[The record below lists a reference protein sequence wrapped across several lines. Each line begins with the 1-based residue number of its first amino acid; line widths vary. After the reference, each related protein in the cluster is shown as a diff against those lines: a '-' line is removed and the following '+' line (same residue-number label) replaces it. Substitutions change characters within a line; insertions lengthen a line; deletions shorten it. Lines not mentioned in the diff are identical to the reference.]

1 MRQGFRVIDADTHV
15 YPALDVLLRYADKD
29 LLDRAGELT
38 PYTRREGEHTS
49 LSIAPIRYNRVA
61 GSKQAAA
68 VQIQAGAANNLAGR
82 TRMRTK
88 KPIAPE
94 VAETNA
100 RGRLADMDEEGADV
114 HFIIAGPWA
123 YAAPALSQDLTLGL
137 YRAYHR
143 YMAEYC
149 SADPRRLK
157 GHIIA
162 PGNNP
167 EWAAQTIHELAG
179 QDWVAAVWP
188 TLPLDLPI
196 DDPDL
201 DPIWQ
206 AAQEADLPIMYHGFT
221 VEPPYYPGYRDI
233 WGNAA
238 MSRAAGQV
246 WGGQRF
252 LTFMLISGILDR
264 YPELRVGTLECG
276 HGWLPHWLQRIGRQ
290 IDYVAGAVPADL
302 KHTPIEYAQAGRV
315 FCGIDV
321 SEGPAMT
328 KAVIDLLGDG
338 VLMYLSDYPHPET
351 LFPETVDTV
360 LAWQDVLG
368 EAATRRLMSENAARF
383 YRLSTTPWS
392 SASNADRSSTMTA
405 DVT

>member
-1 MRQGFRVIDADTHV
+1 MRNGFRVIDADTHV
-15 YPALDVLLRYADKD
+15 NPMLDVLLQYADRE
-29 LLDRAGELT
+29 LLDRKDELT
-38 PYTRREGEHTS
+38 PYTRRDVEHAA

-61 GSKQAAA
+61 GSKDAAA

-82 TRMRTK
+82 TRMRTS
-88 KPIAPE
+88 KPIAAE

-100 RGRLADMDEEGADV
+100 RGRLADMDEEGADI

-123 YAAPALSQDLTLGL
+123 YAAPALEQGLMLGL

-162 PGNNP
+162 PGSAP
-167 EWAAQTIHELAG
+167 EWAARTIRELG
-179 QDWVAAVWP
+179 REDWAAAVWP

-196 DDPDL
+196 DDPEL
-201 DPIWQ
+201 EPIWQ
-206 AAQEADLPIMYHGFT
+206 AAEETGLPIMYHGFT

-233 WGNAA
+233 WNNAA

-264 YPELRVGTLECG
+264 HPGLRVGTLECG
-276 HGWLPHWLQRIGRQ
+276 HGWLPHWLLRIGRQ

-302 KHTPIEYAQAGRV
+302 RHTPLEYAQAGRV
-315 FCGIDV
+315 FCGIDL
-321 SEGPAMT
+321 SEGAAMT

-351 LFPETVDTV
+351 LFPETIDTV
-360 LAWQDVLG
+360 LGWQSVLG
-368 EAATRRLMSENAARF
+368 EQAMRRLLSENAARF
-383 YRLSTTPWS
+383 FRLSSTPWAATETS
-392 SASNADRSSTMTA
+392 RAGSAAGS
-405 DVT
+405 

>member
-15 YPALDVLLRYADKD
+15 YPALDVLLRYADKE
-29 LLDRAGELT
+29 LLDRADELL
-38 PYTRREGEHTS
+38 PYTRQEGEHTS

-61 GSKQAAA
+61 GSREAAA

-82 TRMRTK
+82 TRMRTS
-88 KPIAPE
+88 KPITPE

-100 RGRLADMDEEGADV
+100 LGRLADMDEEGADLD
-114 HFIIAGPWA
+114 FIIAGPWA
-123 YAAPALSQDLTLGL
+123 YAAPALSRDLMLGL

-157 GHIIA
+157 SHIIA
-162 PGNNP
+162 PGSDP
-167 EWAAQTIHELAG
+167 EWSARTIRELARE
-179 QDWVAAVWP
+179 DWVAAVWP
-188 TLPLDLPI
+188 TMPLDLPI
-196 DDPDL
+196 DDPSL
-201 DPIWQ
+201 DPIWA
-206 AAQEADLPIMYHGFT
+206 AAQEAGLPIMYHGFT

-233 WGNAA
+233 WNNAA

-276 HGWLPHWLQRIGRQ
+276 HGWLPHWLLRIGRQ
-290 IDYVAGAVPADL
+290 IDYVAGAVPEDL
-302 KHTPIEYAQAGRV
+302 KQTPIEYAQAGRV
-315 FCGIDV
+315 FCGIDW

-328 KAVIDLLGDG
+328 KAVIDLLGDA

-351 LFPETVDTV
+351 CFPETVDTV
-360 LAWQDVLG
+360 LGWQELLG
-368 EAATRRLMSENAARF
+368 EQATRRLMSENAARF
-383 YRLSTTPWS
+383 FRLSTTPWAPAPAGVGAGIS
-392 SASNADRSSTMTA
+392 
-405 DVT
+405 

>member
-15 YPALDVLLRYADKD
+15 NPMLDVLLTFADKA
-29 LLDRAGELT
+29 LRDREAELA
-38 PYTRREGEHTS
+38 PYTRRDGHHTS

-61 GSKQAAA
+61 GSKDTDA
-68 VQIQAGAANNLAGR
+68 VRIEAGAANNLQGR

-94 VAETNA
+94 VTETNA
-100 RGRLADMDEEGADV
+100 AGRLADMDEEGADV

-123 YAAPALSQDLTLGL
+123 YATPALDRSLMTGL
-137 YRAYHR
+137 YAAYHR
-143 YMAEYC
+143 YMTAYC

-162 PGNNP
+162 PGSDP
-167 EWAAQTIHELAG
+167 AWAAAAIRELARE
-179 QDWVAAVWP
+179 DWPAAVWP
-188 TLPLDLPI
+188 TLPLDLAI

-201 DPIWQ
+201 NPIWE
-206 AAQEADLPIMYHGFT
+206 AAQDAGLPIMYHGFT

-264 YPELRVGTLECG
+264 YPDLRIGTLECG
-276 HGWLPHWLQRIGRQ
+276 HGWLPHWLLRIGRQ

-302 KHTPIEYAQAGRV
+302 RHTPLEYVQAGRV
-315 FCGIDV
+315 FCGIDQ
-321 SEGPAMT
+321 SEGPQMT
-328 KAVIDLLGDG
+328 KAVIDLLGDQ
-338 VLMYLSDYPHPET
+338 VLMFLSDYPHPET
-351 LFPETVDTV
+351 LFPDTIDTV
-360 LAWQDVLG
+360 IAWRSVIG
-368 EAATRRLMSENAARF
+368 EQATRRLMGENAAQF
-383 YRLSTTPWS
+383 FRLGAASTSTTGATLATPQG
-392 SASNADRSSTMTA
+392 A
-405 DVT
+405 